1 MSELAERLRGD
12 AFWESYLEA
21 APRTLHLAVFVPPY
35 LDLIL
40 AGRKTAES
48 RFSRR
53 RIAPHGRV
61 AAGDVLLLKRSG
73 GPIAGVC
80 LTERVWHYDLED
92 TGLAAVRT
100 EFAAALCATGDA
112 FWQARATARYATI
125 MTLAYV
131 RPIAPL
137 PYDKRDRRG
146 WCVL

>member
-1 MSELAERLRGD
+1 MPEVAERLLGD
-12 AFWESYLEA
+12 AFWEPYLQA

-53 RIAPHGRV
+53 RIAPYGRV
-61 AAGDVLLLKRSG
+61 AAGDVVLLKRSG
-73 GPIAGVC
+73 GPLVGIC
-80 LTERVWHYDLED
+80 LIERVWHYALEAM
-92 TGLAAVRT
+92 GLAAIRA
-100 EFAAALCATGDA
+100 EFAEALRATDDA

-125 MTLAYV
+125 MSLAHV
-131 RPIAPL
+131 CHIAPL
-137 PYDKRDRRG
+137 PYPKRDRRG